1 MLLTLIIPFCFMV
14 FMSFSM
20 DKVWELYKMM
30 QLITN
35 ISNYQTITIPANL
48 SLMLNIVQNIVSF
61 SLFDNNLIQKW
72 MTKHVFGKL
81 ENL

>member
-20 DKVWELYKMM
+20 AIVWELYKMM

-35 ISNYQTITIPANL
+35 ISNYHTLTIPANL
-48 SLMLNIVQNIVSF
+48 
-61 SLFDNNLIQKW
+61 
-72 MTKHVFGKL
+72 
-81 ENL
+81 